1 MSNRITKFWLE
12 NEYIDISVQKGGI
25 PGVSGCLEHTSVL
38 TQLIKDTVKNK
49 GNLAVIW
56 LDLANAYGTIPHKL
70 IEITLEKYHVPV
82 ELREMIMDYYSNF
95 HIRFSTKDFTT
106 ALQELEIG
114 IITGCT
120 LSVILFCGAM
130 NLVVKSTE
138 KKSRGAKTNSSMTQP
153 PNKAFVDDMTITT
166 KSVVEGRW
174 TLSELVEVFEW
185 ARMKFKA
192 SKSRSLVISKGKV
205 SNQYRFKVNSE
216 WIPTLSEKP
225 VKCLG
230 KWYRAA
236 LNDKTSIEEAYNQ
249 LKEWLQAVEKCGL
262 PGRFKAWI
270 YQHGIL
276 PRLLWPLLIYEIPIS
291 QVERMELL
299 VNKLLKKWLGV
310 PKSFSSIGLFS
321 SSSKLQLPLK
331 SVLDQYQIT
340 KVRKVMMLDNSKDS
354 CVNSAN
360 IQIDCGRKW
369 KASEAVSNAKQRL
382 MHKDLVGTVVR
393 GREGLGC
400 SPRQSWYG
408 ANARQKRQLVEG
420 EVQSMQEEQRVV
432 RAASMSKQGSWLNWE
447 SIPAK
452 KTTWKDLLTM
462 EPLQISFRLRSVY
475 DLLPSPSNLC
485 LWNITD
491 TPNCKL
497 CDKPAN
503 LKHILSSCKTSLT
516 GGRYKWRHDRV
527 LSVIAHHLA
536 LAVKTKRKSNNKLV
550 MINFIKPGAKSKA
563 PETGLL
569 HTAADWELLTDLK
582 TQLKIPEQIAIT
594 RKRPDIVLWSKV
606 TKQVVFIELTIPW
619 EEGVDEAHERKL
631 TSYNEL
637 VGDCRSNGW
646 KTWCLPVEVGTRG
659 FAAQSLWRCLKL
671 LGITGK
677 ARGQLIREAER
688 VAEASSRWIFE
699 KRDSS
704 WQQETHQD
712 QITSENTT
720 VCQSKPKCTEKKK
733 IQRKVY

>member
-1 MSNRITKFWLE
+1 
-12 NEYIDISVQKGGI
+12 
-25 PGVSGCLEHTSVL
+25 
-38 TQLIKDTVKNK
+38 
-49 GNLAVIW
+49 
-56 LDLANAYGTIPHKL
+56 
-70 IEITLEKYHVPV
+70 
-82 ELREMIMDYYSNF
+82 
-95 HIRFSTKDFTT
+95 
-106 ALQELEIG
+106 
-114 IITGCT
+114 
-120 LSVILFCGAM
+120 M
-130 NLVVKSTE
+130 NLIVKSTE
-138 KKSRGAKTNSSMTQP
+138 KKSRGAKTNSNMTQP
-153 PNKAFVDDMTITT
+153 PNKAFVDDMTIAT
-166 KSVVEGRW
+166 KTVVEGRW

-185 ARMKFKA
+185 GRMNFKA

-205 SNQYRFKVNSE
+205 SNQYRFKVNNE

-230 KWYRAA
+230 KWYRAT
-236 LNDKTSIEEAYNQ
+236 LNDKISIEETYNQ
-249 LKEWLQAVEKCGL
+249 LNEWLKAVEKCGL

-276 PRLLWPLLIYEIPIS
+276 PKLLWPLLIYEIPLS
-291 QVERMELL
+291 HVEKMEIL
-299 VNKLLKKWLGV
+299 VNKHLKKWLGV

-321 SSSKLQLPLK
+321 NSSKLQLPLK
-331 SVLDQYQIT
+331 SVLDQYQTT
-340 KVRKVMMLDNSKDS
+340 KMRKLMMLDDSKDP

-369 KASEAVSNAKQRL
+369 KASEAVNNAKQRL
-382 MHKDLVGTVVR
+382 MHKDLVGTVAR
-393 GREGLGC
+393 GREGLGW

-408 ANARQKRQLVEG
+408 ANTKQRRQLVEG
-420 EVQSMQEEQRVV
+420 ELQSMQEEQRVV

-462 EPLQISFRLRSVY
+462 EPLQLSFRLRSVY

-503 LKHILSSCKTSLT
+503 IKHILNACKTSLT

-550 MINFIKPGAKSKA
+550 TINFIKQGATSKVT
-563 PETGLL
+563 ETGLL
-569 HTAADWELLTDLK
+569 HTATDWELLTDLK

-594 RKRPDIVLWSKV
+594 RKRPDIVLWSKA

-619 EEGVDEAHERKL
+619 EEGVDE
-631 TSYNEL
+631 
-637 VGDCRSNGW
+637 
-646 KTWCLPVEVGTRG
+646 
-659 FAAQSLWRCLKL
+659 
-671 LGITGK
+671 
-677 ARGQLIREAER
+677 
-688 VAEASSRWIFE
+688 
-699 KRDSS
+699 
-704 WQQETHQD
+704 
-712 QITSENTT
+712 EN
-720 VCQSKPKCTEKKK
+720 
-733 IQRKVY
+733 